1 MISLEAV
8 GKRFGGRDA
17 VAGVTLRIDPGALCV
32 LVGPSGAGKS
42 TVLRMINALVPAD
55 RGAIRIDGR
64 DIRDIEPT
72 QLRRGIGYVIQ
83 SIGLFPHWTVAQN
96 IGTVPRLLEW
106 PADRIA
112 RRVHELADL
121 LQLDADLLGR
131 YPHQLSGGQQQRV
144 GVARALAGDP
154 GIVLMDEPFG
164 ALDPITRETLQGELA
179 RIHRRTGKTI
189 VFVTHDMDE
198 ALRLGT
204 QIAVLEGGR
213 LVQQGAPRALLQ
225 VPANDFVRQ
234 FVGGAELGLRQLHLT
249 PVRERVSPGTAEGEP
264 IAADASLKQA
274 MSLMVASGRRALP
287 VRDSDGRALGIVR
300 LEHLVQP

>member
-1 MISLEAV
+1 MISLENV

-17 VAGVTLRIDPGALCV
+17 VAGVTLQIERGALCV

-42 TVLRMINALVPAD
+42 TVLRMINALAPSD
-55 RGAIRIDGR
+55 RGVIRIDGR

-72 QLRRGIGYVIQ
+72 ELRRGIGYVIQ
-83 SIGLFPHWTVAQN
+83 SVGLFPHWTVELNVA
-96 IGTVPRLLEW
+96 TVPRLLDW
-106 PADRIA
+106 PAERIA
-112 RRVHELADL
+112 RRVRDLADL
-121 LQLDADLLGR
+121 LQLDGDLLGR

-154 GIVLMDEPFG
+154 PIVLMDEPFG

-179 RIHRRTGKTI
+179 RIHRQTGKTI

-204 QIAVLEGGR
+204 QIAVLENG
-213 LVQQGAPRALLQ
+213 LMVQSGTPRELLEA
-225 VPANDFVRQ
+225 PANDFVRQ

-249 PVRERVSPGTAEGEP
+249 PVRERVTPGAADGEP
-264 IAADASLKQA
+264 IASDASLKQA
-274 MSLMVASGRRALP
+274 MALMVATGRRALP
-287 VRDSDGRALGIVR
+287 VEDDTGRVVGILRLDDLVR
-300 LEHLVQP
+300 P